1 MVVRSW
7 IGPQRHTARKSKGEK
22 VVQETTGAL
31 VTNAARQP
39 PSGARSNRRKSLLGS
54 FDLRVDRMSGLV
66 TARLDRCA
74 SQTEYGLPVDLS
86 GELHGA
92 FFRLDYRFY

>member
-1 MVVRSW
+1 
-7 IGPQRHTARKSKGEK
+7 
-22 VVQETTGAL
+22 L

-54 FDLRVDRMSGLV
+54 FDLRVDRMSRLV

-74 SQTEYGLPVDLS
+74 SKTEYGLPVDLS
-86 GELHGA
+86 GELNGA
-92 FFRLDYRFY
+92 FFVLKAKVFILFERFT